1 MSISLKSL
9 SDDELSLELDES
21 SDELLDAVRVGA
33 CTGLTGC
40 SSSEEES
47 ESEEEDEELGSL
59 EESLCCCLL
68 RR

>member
-1 MSISLKSL
+1 MSLKSL
-9 SDDELSLELDES
+9 SEDELSLELEES
-21 SDELLDAVRVGA
+21 SEEELSDASGVGSLA
-33 CTGLTGC
+33 GLTGC

-47 ESEEEDEELGSL
+47 ESDEEEDEELESL